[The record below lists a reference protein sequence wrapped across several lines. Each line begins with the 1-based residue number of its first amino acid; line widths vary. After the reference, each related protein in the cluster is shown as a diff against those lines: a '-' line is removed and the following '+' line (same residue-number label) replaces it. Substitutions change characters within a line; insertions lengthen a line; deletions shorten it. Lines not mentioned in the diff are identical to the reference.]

1 MGEAGIL
8 SLTREMGVFVT
19 DGHWRKTLAVVR
31 SLGRKGI
38 PITVG
43 ESTIIATSFFS
54 KYCSRRV
61 IYPSPIRDPDGF
73 LNYLRRELARGYRVI
88 FPMEEVTLLLLAR
101 HRDLFDPL
109 AFLPIPS
116 YEKIQFVRDKEKLLK
131 FAMERGI
138 PCPRTFFFRTPE
150 EVKTSRVR
158 LPAVVKPRIGSGAFG
173 VHYVN
178 EGQDLLA
185 AYLAVHQK
193 YPFPLVQERI
203 PREGDS
209 FGVSVLFDE
218 SSKVKAAF
226 VHRRLREYPI
236 SGGPST
242 LRESVLYPELLE
254 MGLSLLR
261 ALDWFG
267 VAMVEF
273 KMDPR
278 DNTPKL
284 MEVNPR
290 FWGSLQLGIF
300 SGVDFPYLM
309 YRMAKGERFKSVLT
323 YEVGRRCRWFLPGDL
338 FHFFRN
344 PYRFHLSPP
353 FFEFFNQNT
362 CYDIISSEDPWPVLG
377 RVLTLLTLLYDRD
390 MRRFLAPR

>member
-1 MGEAGIL
+1 MA
-8 SLTREMGVFVT
+8 VFVT

-31 SLGRKGI
+31 SLGRRGI
-38 PITVG
+38 PVTVG
-43 ESTIIATSFFS
+43 ESTAIATSFFS
-54 KYCSRRV
+54 RYCSRRV
-61 IYPSPIRDPDGF
+61 IYPSPVRDPDGF
-73 LNYLRRELARGYRVI
+73 LNHLHRELARGYRAI

-101 HRDLFDPL
+101 HRDFIDPL
-109 AFLPIPS
+109 AFLPVPS

-131 FAMERGI
+131 FAMGRGI
-138 PCPRTFFFRTPE
+138 PCPRTFFFRAPE

-173 VHYVN
+173 VRYVN

-185 AYLAVHQK
+185 AYLATHQK

-203 PREGDS
+203 PQEGDS
-209 FGVSVLFDE
+209 FGVSALFDE
-218 SSKVKAAF
+218 GSKVKAAF

-242 LRESVLYPELLE
+242 LRESVSHPELLE

-273 KMDPR
+273 KVDPR

-290 FWGSLQLGIF
+290 FWGSLQLAIF
-300 SGVDFPYLM
+300 SGVDFPYLV

-323 YEVGRRCRWFLPGDL
+323 YEIGRRCRWLLPGDL

-344 PYRFHLSPP
+344 PNRFHLSPP
-353 FFEFFNQNT
+353 FFDFFNGNT
-362 CYDIISSEDPWPVLG
+362 CYDIISSQDPGPVLG
-377 RVLTLLTLLYDRD
+377 RLLTLLTLLYDRD
-390 MRRFLAPR
+390 MRRFLTPR

>member
-1 MGEAGIL
+1 M
-8 SLTREMGVFVT
+8 
-19 DGHWRKTLAVVR
+19 
-31 SLGRKGI
+31 
-38 PITVG
+38 TVG
-43 ESTIIATSFFS
+43 ESTAIATSFFS
-54 KYCSRRV
+54 RYCSRRV
-61 IYPSPIRDPDGF
+61 IYPSPIRNPDGF
-73 LNYLRRELARGYRVI
+73 LTYLRRELARGYCAI

-101 HRDLFDPL
+101 HRDLFDGL
-109 AFLPIPS
+109 AFLPVAP

-131 FAMERGI
+131 FAMKKGI

-150 EVKTSRVR
+150 EVKASRFR
-158 LPAVVKPRIGSGAFG
+158 FPAVVKPRIGSGAFG
-173 VHYVN
+173 VRYVN

-185 AYLAVHQK
+185 AYLAAHQK
-193 YPFPLVQERI
+193 YPLPLVQERI

-209 FGVSVLFDE
+209 FGISALFDE
-218 SSKVKAAF
+218 DSKVKAAF

-242 LRESVLYPELLE
+242 LRESVLHPELLE
-254 MGLSLLR
+254 LGLSLLR

-290 FWGSLQLGIF
+290 FWGSLQLAIS
-300 SGVDFPYLM
+300 SGVDFPYLI
-309 YRMAKGERFKSVLT
+309 YRMAKGERFEPVLN
-323 YEVGRRCRWFLPGDL
+323 YEVGLRCRWLLPGDL
-338 FHFFRN
+338 FHFFRSPN
-344 PYRFHLSPP
+344 RFHLSPP
-353 FFEFFNQNT
+353 FFDFFNQNT
-362 CYDIISSEDPWPVLG
+362 CYDIISRQDPGPVLG